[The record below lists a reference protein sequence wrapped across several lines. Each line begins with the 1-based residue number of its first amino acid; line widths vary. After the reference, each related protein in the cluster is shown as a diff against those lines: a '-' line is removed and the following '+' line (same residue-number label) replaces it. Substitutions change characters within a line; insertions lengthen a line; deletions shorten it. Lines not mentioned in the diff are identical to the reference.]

1 MRASKLKT
9 VLKNEMLINF
19 YSQWSQ
25 GDIDAQEEFMS
36 EVMGIERPLT
46 KTQIARFMSV
56 IESIVEQAL
65 DKVGYQ

>member
-56 IESIVEQAL
+56 IESIVDQAL

>member
-56 IESIVEQAL
+56 IESIVDQAL
-65 DKVGYQ
+65 DKVGY